1 MKKKISE
8 VLQSTAKSF
17 DAFGTPIKLTLN
29 GEHKHKTYLGSVMS
43 ILVLTITL
51 LYASFRWKIMR
62 DYGDNINAIIY
73 ERKTVPLKDPI
84 RMDDAQMNLAYS
96 IQKQESNGERVPIV
110 LDGYLEINLTMR
122 QWKQ

>member
-73 ERKTVPLKDPI
+73 ERKTVPLEDPI